1 MILNKSDLKLI
12 GFLVIVIILSIIV
25 INQKK
30 DDGNKLAIVKHNN
43 EIILSI
49 DLSVDNTYTVK
60 GDQGDVL
67 IVVKDGKIK
76 VEEENSPLH
85 LCSKQ
90 GFIEQS
96 YETIVCLPNRISI
109 EIQNNDLD
117 AVVR

>member
-1 MILNKSDLKLI
+1 MTINKSDLKLI
-12 GFLVIVIILSIIV
+12 AVLFLVILVSFIV
-25 INQKK
+25 INTKH
-30 DDGNKLAIVKHNN
+30 DSGNKVAVVKHNN
-43 EIILSI
+43 DVILTI
-49 DLSVDNTYTVK
+49 DLSLDAFYTVK

-67 IVVKDGKIK
+67 IVVKDNKIK

-90 GFIEQS
+90 GFIDES